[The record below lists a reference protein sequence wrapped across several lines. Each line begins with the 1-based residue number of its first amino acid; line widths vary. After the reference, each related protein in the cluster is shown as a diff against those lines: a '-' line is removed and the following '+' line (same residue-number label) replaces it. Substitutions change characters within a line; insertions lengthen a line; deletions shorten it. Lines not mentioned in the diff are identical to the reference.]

1 LSVLTI
7 LPFHHAGIA
16 LRAGWITG
24 LALALAAPSLAH
36 AQQEQA
42 PVVLDYYD
50 ELNRVVEGDSLTYF
64 LTGNVRAHRGP
75 VHMRSQRAVVYR
87 KSQVADFQVN
97 VHFWDQTTELY
108 ADHLVYYELTDVA
121 VATGSVQVID
131 RESGSQLKAE
141 NVNYDRNMGLL
152 VAHPRPELVL
162 VPRDTAAAAEPFRV
176 WGDVMRFTSD
186 STRTELVAIDNVLIE
201 RSDLTAISDS
211 LHYDDEIGRVALR
224 VEPRIETAET
234 YLTAEWI
241 DIELDQSQRLEALIA
256 VKGARAIDKRDSV
269 PDAVPAAFDNVSPTS
284 FLEGDSLYID
294 FEAEAVQWILAE
306 GNARSLHYA
315 RESPPGPVESWS
327 VNYLLG
333 QRLRLNFRGDTLV
346 QVVASGGHRGIY
358 RSETVNVA
366 GPRQVPSEPIPLP
379 EEPRAAAAATRPRRA
394 RR

>member
-1 LSVLTI
+1 MLTI

-16 LRAGWITG
+16 IRAGWIAG
-24 LALALAAPSLAH
+24 LAVALAAPSLAR

-50 ELNRVVEGDSLTYF
+50 QLNRVVEGDSLTYF

-87 KSQVADFQVN
+87 KSQVADFQIN

-141 NVNYDRNMGLL
+141 NVNYDRRMGLL

-186 STRTELVAIDNVLIE
+186 STRTELVAIGNVLIE

-224 VEPRIETAET
+224 VEPKIETAET
-234 YLTAEWI
+234 YLTAQWI

-315 RESPPGPVESWS
+315 RESSAGPVEAWS

-346 QVVASGGHRGIY
+346 QVVASGGHRG
-358 RSETVNVA
+358 
-366 GPRQVPSEPIPLP
+366 
-379 EEPRAAAAATRPRRA
+379 
-394 RR
+394 